1 VLAGVGDARLAAAS
15 PARPAGITPVPAL
28 VTPGAL
34 ARWGNVDYRGCLG
47 EGGHYAWRDRRGGVN
62 AARTHLSPLAA
73 AAPKVSCHEEC
84 TTVSEVRLAAEART
98 EFGKGAARRTRR
110 AGKIPAVLYGHG
122 SDPKHLALP
131 ALEFAR
137 VVREHGQNAVLTL
150 EFDSATE
157 LALTKTVTTHPI
169 KNYIEHVD
177 LLLVQ
182 RGEKVTVEV
191 PIVVNGETVPGNL
204 VTQDLTSIEV
214 SVEALH
220 IPEQF
225 EVSIE
230 GLDSGAQIFAKDVSL
245 PAGAE
250 LVTDEEAL
258 VLAVNAAQSA
268 TDADDEEEGETAAAE
283 ATEE

>member
-1 VLAGVGDARLAAAS
+1 M
-15 PARPAGITPVPAL
+15 
-28 VTPGAL
+28 
-34 ARWGNVDYRGCLG
+34 
-47 EGGHYAWRDRRGGVN
+47 
-62 AARTHLSPLAA
+62 
-73 AAPKVSCHEEC
+73 
-84 TTVSEVRLAAEART
+84 SEVRLAAEART

-150 EFDSATE
+150 EFDSSIE

-177 LLLVQ
+177 LLLVV
-182 RGEKVTVEV
+182 RGEKVAVEV
-191 PIVVNGETVPGNL
+191 PIVLTGEAQPGTL
-204 VTQDLTSIEV
+204 VTQDLTTIEV

-220 IPEQF
+220 IPDQF
-225 EVSIE
+225 EVSIA
-230 GLDSGAQIFAKDVSL
+230 GVQAGTQITAKDVKL

-250 LVTDEEAL
+250 LVTDADAL
-258 VLAVNAAQSA
+258 VIAINVAPTAS
-268 TDADDEEEGETAAAE
+268 DVDGEAE
-283 ATEE
+283 AETVVESTEE

>member
-1 VLAGVGDARLAAAS
+1 
-15 PARPAGITPVPAL
+15 
-28 VTPGAL
+28 
-34 ARWGNVDYRGCLG
+34 
-47 EGGHYAWRDRRGGVN
+47 
-62 AARTHLSPLAA
+62 
-73 AAPKVSCHEEC
+73 
-84 TTVSEVRLAAEART
+84 VSEVRLAAEART

-150 EFDSATE
+150 EFDSSSE

-177 LLLVQ
+177 LLLVV
-182 RGEKVTVEV
+182 RGEKVAVEV
-191 PIVVNGETVPGNL
+191 PIVLTGEAQPGTL
-204 VTQDLTSIEV
+204 VTQDLTTIEV

-220 IPEQF
+220 IPDQF
-225 EVSIE
+225 EVSIAGVE
-230 GLDSGAQIFAKDVSL
+230 AGTQITAKDVKL

-250 LVTDEEAL
+250 LVTDADAL
-258 VLAVNAAQSA
+258 VIAINVAPTAS
-268 TDADDEEEGETAAAE
+268 DVDGEAE
-283 ATEE
+283 AETVVESTEE